1 MAKQS
6 KSTELDIPYALI
18 TMVKA
23 DIMAYVITAIFVLF
37 SSIILTYTDA
47 TPKFENIIT
56 TIGIIVSAF
65 LAGYDTAKVENKNGY
80 KWGAVGGAVY
90 FITFLILGT
99 LIGKLDCISIG
110 TLILIALL
118 VLFTGCIAGMISVNT
133 NRQSYKRR

>member
-23 DIMAYVITAIFVLF
+23 DIMAYVITAIFVLL

-65 LAGYDTAKVENKNGY
+65 LSGYDTAKVEK
-80 KWGAVGGAVY
+80 
-90 FITFLILGT
+90 
-99 LIGKLDCISIG
+99 
-110 TLILIALL
+110 
-118 VLFTGCIAGMISVNT
+118 
-133 NRQSYKRR
+133 